1 MIPTA
6 LMYRFRQIALPAILA
21 LVGVGAAPVQAQP
34 TAQTAP
40 EELIRQVS
48 QGVLDEIKSDRSL
61 QAGDIE
67 RLNKLVDQRVMPY
80 VNFQRMTALSVG
92 RNWRAATPE
101 QQQVLMTEFR
111 RLLLLTYADA
121 VRQVTDTK
129 IEIRPMRGKPT
140 DDDVVVRTQVLRPGK
155 EAIQLDY
162 RLEKTPAGWRIYDFN
177 VLGLWLIESYR
188 NQFTQVVTA
197 GGIDGLIRDL
207 QAKNK
212 SLSSS
217 ASRKRAAS

>member
-1 MIPTA
+1 MIPNA
-6 LMYRFRQIALPAILA
+6 LMYRFRQITLPAILA
-21 LVGVGAAPVQAQP
+21 LVGVGVTHVQAQP

-92 RNWRAATPE
+92 RNWRQATPE

-140 DDDVVVRTQVLRPGK
+140 DEDVVVRTQVLRPGK